1 MNIYIHIAKGAK
13 SMKSDDQEFNY
24 KQNKNNEIKLSD
36 ALYKRIKEDRLV
48 SYISLFAIFA
58 CFLFILWSL
67 L

>member
-1 MNIYIHIAKGAK
+1 
-13 SMKSDDQEFNY
+13 MKSDDQEFNY